1 MYERYKNKVVDFY
14 KSHKRMPTYRE
25 IMNLAGFKSLN
36 SVTKLVKKLIDDGV
50 LNKDAS
56 GKLIPHSAFGDVQ
69 MLGFVKAGFP
79 SIVEEELTDTM
90 NLEDYLIKKKEST
103 YVLTVDGDSMIDAHI
118 KHGDLVI
125 AEKTQHA
132 KDGQIV
138 IAEIDGEWTMKY
150 YRERGGKAWLE
161 PANKNFKA
169 MYPTQYLTIAA
180 VVKGVVRKV

>member
-1 MYERYKNKVVDFY
+1 MYVKYKERIVDFY

-25 IMNLAGFKSLN
+25 IMNLVGFKSIN
-36 SVTKLVKKLIDDGV
+36 SVTKLVAKLIDDGV
-50 LNKDAS
+50 LGKDKT
-56 GKLIPHSAFGDVQ
+56 GRLIPNKAFGDVA

-79 SIVEEELTDTM
+79 SQVEEELQDTM
-90 NLEDYLIKKKEST
+90 NIEDYLIKKKEST

-118 KHGDLVI
+118 ANGDLVI
-125 AEKTQHA
+125 AEKTTIA

-150 YRERGGKAWLE
+150 YREKGNVVWLE

-169 MYPTQYLTIAA
+169 MYPTYDLKIAA
-180 VVKGVVRKV
+180 VVKGVIRKY